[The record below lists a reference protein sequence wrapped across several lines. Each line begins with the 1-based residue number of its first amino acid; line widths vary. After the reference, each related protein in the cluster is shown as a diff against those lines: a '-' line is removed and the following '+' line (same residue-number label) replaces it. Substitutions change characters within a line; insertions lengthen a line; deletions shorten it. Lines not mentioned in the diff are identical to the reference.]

1 MKVGIVG
8 YAGSGKST
16 VFQWLTG
23 VTPDPGKAQQGQVG
37 VARLPDARLDRLS
50 AKFNPK
56 KTTPATLDFLDTPG
70 LMPTERRDNPR
81 RLGILREGGGLVVVL
96 NGYSE
101 GDLVGQLRRFREEL
115 FFADMEIITNRIG
128 RLEDQLKKPRPAKE
142 KEAQQAELALLRRIN
157 AAFEQ
162 EQTPAALGLKEDEEK
177 LIRSFQ
183 LLTLKS
189 ELVLV
194 NCGDDLLKQEL
205 PAELLRLA
213 PGAIKAA
220 PKLELELLELPQDER
235 QVFMQEMGL
244 PGFARD
250 DVLRGIFAAMGQIV
264 FFTVGEDECR
274 AWPMPRGADAVV
286 GAGQI
291 HTDLAKT
298 FVRAE
303 VVAYPDFERCG
314 SMKEAKH
321 HGVYR
326 LEGKTYVVQDGDI
339 MHILAS
345 G

>member
-16 VFQWLTG
+16 AFQWLTG

-37 VARLPDARLDRLS
+37 VAKLPDARLDWLS
-50 AKFNPK
+50 DKFNPK

-70 LMPTERRDNPR
+70 LLPTERRDNPR
-81 RLGILREGGGLVVVL
+81 RLGILRESGGLLVVL

-101 GDLVGQLRRFREEL
+101 GDLAGQLRRFREEL
-115 FFADMEIITNRIG
+115 TFADLEIVTNRIG

-157 AAFEQ
+157 AAFEA

-183 LLTLKS
+183 LLTLKP

-194 NCGDDLLKQEL
+194 NCGDEMLKQEL
-205 PAELLRLA
+205 PADLLGLA

-220 PKLELELLELPQDER
+220 PKLELELRELPEDEQ

-244 PGFARD
+244 PGFACD
-250 DVLRGIFAAMGQIV
+250 DVLRAIFAGMGQVV

-303 VVAYPDFERCG
+303 VVAYDDFVRTG

-321 HGVYR
+321 QGVYR
-326 LEGKTYVVQDGDI
+326 LEGKTYVVKDGDI